1 MHAGASAVRYFM
13 TLGDPTVVSQWFFFI
28 RNTKL
33 IFKVWL
39 FDPCLTSRD
48 DTYFWLTYY
57 DFNMQESQLIAI
69 SKQIDNTPYVIAMT
83 GQEINNKWHKYV
95 ASPRDH
101 LLSHIICDPCDYI

>member
-1 MHAGASAVRYFM
+1 
-13 TLGDPTVVSQWFFFI
+13 
-28 RNTKL
+28 
-33 IFKVWL
+33 
-39 FDPCLTSRD
+39 
-48 DTYFWLTYY
+48 
-57 DFNMQESQLIAI
+57 MQESQLIAI